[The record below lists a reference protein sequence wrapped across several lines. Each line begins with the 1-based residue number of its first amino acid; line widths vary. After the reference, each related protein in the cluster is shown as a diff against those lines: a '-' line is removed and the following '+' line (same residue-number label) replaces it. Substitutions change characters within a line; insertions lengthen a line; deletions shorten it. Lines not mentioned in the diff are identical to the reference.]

1 MKTAISLPDELFAQ
15 AEAEARRM
23 KVSRSELYSKALAE
37 FLQRN
42 EDADITRRLNEVYD
56 QVNGS
61 LDPELYEAQL
71 RIFTKES
78 W

>member
-56 QVNGS
+56 QVDSS
-61 LDPELYEAQL
+61 LDPAFHEAQIL
-71 RIFTKES
+71 SLEKES

>member
-56 QVNGS
+56 QVDSS

>member
-56 QVNGS
+56 QVDSS
-61 LDPELYEAQL
+61 LDPAFHEAQL
-71 RIFTKES
+71 RIFIKES

>member
-56 QVNGS
+56 QVDSS
-61 LDPELYEAQL
+61 LDPELHEAQL
-71 RIFTKES
+71 RSFTKES